1 MSSKKAKTQSA
12 DMLLN
17 KRDELL
23 KCVADFEQT
32 VSLVTR
38 MVNGLEQTNVK
49 ILEAIKEIEDYQSE
63 LEQTKS
69 SFEDAKNQNERV
81 VKNFKVLLGS
91 EN

>member
-1 MSSKKAKTQSA
+1 MSSKKVKTQQT
-12 DMLLN
+12 DMLQN

-23 KCVADFEQT
+23 KCMTDFEQT

-38 MVNGLEQTNVK
+38 MVNGLEQTNTK
-49 ILEAIKEIEDYQSE
+49 ISEAIKEIEDYQVE

-81 VKNFKVLLGS
+81 VKNFKALLGS